1 MKTKIKLQANKCLS
15 LILELSVLLSVL
27 LSAWLPLV
35 VYAQPQAP
43 FPPQWQ
49 ALVSRVI
56 DGDTLVLQPIGS
68 QNLYK
73 TRIAGIDA
81 PEICQPFGDI
91 AKDNLARKVQG
102 LMVTVNSDHRDEFG
116 RELGQVYLNGED
128 LGAYMVKQGWAWSFG
143 RGKALGPYQLEQA
156 YAKNLKLGLF
166 ASSQKILK
174 PSDFRRQYQACQEG
188 HQMVKKSKAKSAKQ
202 ITNEF

>member
-1 MKTKIKLQANKCLS
+1 MKTKIKLQACKRLS
-15 LILELSVLLSVL
+15 LILVLSSFVS
-27 LSAWLPLV
+27 PLA
-35 VYAQPQAP
+35 YSQPQPAMP
-43 FPPQWQ
+43 AKWQ

-68 QNLYK
+68 QTLYK

-81 PEICQPFGDI
+81 PEICQSFGDI

-102 LMVTVNSDHRDEFG
+102 LMVTVNSDHQDEFG

-128 LGAYMVKQGWAWSFG
+128 LGAYMVKQGLAWSFG
-143 RGKALGPYQLEQA
+143 RGKASGPYQLEQA

-166 ASSQKILK
+166 ATQHKLLK

-188 HQMVKKSKAKSAKQ
+188 HELIKKSKSKKQ
-202 ITNEF
+202 FANDF

>member
-1 MKTKIKLQANKCLS
+1 MKTKIKLQAHKCLS
-15 LILELSVLLSVL
+15 LILVLSVLLSGL
-27 LSAWLPLV
+27 LPLV
-35 VYAQPQAP
+35 VFAQPQTP

-68 QNLYK
+68 QTLYK

-81 PEICQPFGDI
+81 PEICQAFGDM

-102 LMVTVNSDHRDEFG
+102 LMVTVSSDHQDDFG

-128 LGAYMVKQGWAWSFG
+128 LGAYMVKQGLAWSFG
-143 RGKALGPYQLEQA
+143 RGKASGPYQLEQA

-166 ASSQKILK
+166 ATQQKLLK
-174 PSDFRRQYQACQEG
+174 PSDFRRQYQACKEG
-188 HQMVKKSKAKSAKQ
+188 HELIKKSKSQKQ
-202 ITNEF
+202 SGYEF

>member
-1 MKTKIKLQANKCLS
+1 MKTKIKLQACKSLS
-15 LILELSVLLSVL
+15 LILVLGSFV
-27 LSAWLPLV
+27 SPLA
-35 VYAQPQAP
+35 YSQPQPAMP
-43 FPPQWQ
+43 AKWQ

-68 QNLYK
+68 QTLYK

-81 PEICQPFGDI
+81 PEICQLFGDI

-102 LMVTVNSDHRDEFG
+102 LMVTVNSDHQDEFG

-128 LGAYMVKQGWAWSFG
+128 LGAYMVKQGLAWSFG
-143 RGKALGPYQLEQA
+143 RGKASGPYQLEQA

-166 ASSQKILK
+166 ATQHKLLK

-188 HQMVKKSKAKSAKQ
+188 HELIKKSKSKKQ
-202 ITNEF
+202 LANDF

>member
-15 LILELSVLLSVL
+15 LILVLISFLS
-27 LSAWLPLV
+27 PLA
-35 VYAQPQAP
+35 YSQPQPAMP
-43 FPPQWQ
+43 AKWQ

-68 QNLYK
+68 QTLYK

-81 PEICQPFGDI
+81 PEICQAFGDI

-102 LMVTVNSDHRDEFG
+102 LMVTVNSDHQDDFG
-116 RELGQVYLNGED
+116 RELGQVFLNGED
-128 LGAYMVKQGWAWSFG
+128 LGAYMVKQGLAWSFG
-143 RGKALGPYQLEQA
+143 RGKASGPYQLEQA

-166 ASSQKILK
+166 ATQQKLLK
-174 PSDFRRQYQACQEG
+174 PSDFRRQYQACKEG
-188 HQMVKKSKAKSAKQ
+188 HELIKKSKSKKQ
-202 ITNEF
+202 FTNDF

>member
-1 MKTKIKLQANKCLS
+1 MKTKIKLQASKSLS
-15 LILELSVLLSVL
+15 LILVLSVLLNGF
-27 LSAWLPLV
+27 LPFV
-35 VYAQPQAP
+35 VYAQPQEPFAP
-43 FPPQWQ
+43 KWQ

-73 TRIAGIDA
+73 PRIAGIDA
-81 PEICQPFGDI
+81 PEICQPFGDV
-91 AKDNLARKVQG
+91 AKDKLARKVQG
-102 LMVTVNSDHRDEFG
+102 FMVTVNSDHRDDFG

-128 LGAYMVKQGWAWSFG
+128 LGAYMVKQGLAWSFG

-174 PSDFRRQYQACQEG
+174 PSDFRRQYQVCQEG
-188 HQMVKKSKAKSAKQ
+188 HETVKKSKSKSKSQ
-202 ITNEF
+202 KTNN